1 MERELNVGKVLE
13 ENNGYDEITRD
24 FVTQKKADKQA
35 AMKRRIITENMV
47 EDWKIEINRTNTRE
61 MPLNL
66 LRLYE
71 EAFHTIEKILDIE
84 LQIMIENRRRI

>member
-1 MERELNVGKVLE
+1 MEKELNVGKVLE

-84 LQIMIENRRRI
+84 LQIMVEK

>member
-13 ENNGYDEITRD
+13 ENNGYDEVTRD

>member
-13 ENNGYDEITRD
+13 ENNGYNEITHD

-84 LQIMIENRRRI
+84 LQIMIEK

>member
-24 FVTQKKADKQA
+24 FITQKKADKQA

-71 EAFHTIEKILDIE
+71 EAFHTIEKILAIE
-84 LQIMIENRRRI
+84 LQLMVEK

>member
-24 FVTQKKADKQA
+24 FITQKKADKQA
-35 AMKRRIITENMV
+35 AMKRRIITENMI

-71 EAFHTIEKILDIE
+71 EAFHTIEKILSIE
-84 LQIMIENRRRI
+84 LQIMVEK

>member
-1 MERELNVGKVLE
+1 MERELNVGKVLK
-13 ENNGYDEITRD
+13 ENNGYNEITRD

-84 LQIMIENRRRI
+84 LQIMVEK

>member
-24 FVTQKKADKQA
+24 FITQKKADKQA
-35 AMKRRIITENMV
+35 AMKRRIITENMI

-71 EAFHTIEKILDIE
+71 GAFHTIEKILDIE
-84 LQIMIENRRRI
+84 LQIMVEK

>member
-84 LQIMIENRRRI
+84 LQIMVEK

>member
-24 FVTQKKADKQA
+24 FITQKKADKQA

-71 EAFHTIEKILDIE
+71 EAFHTIEKILAIE
-84 LQIMIENRRRI
+84 LQIMVEK